1 MVNISVKFK
10 SKSIKK
16 IYLKGEGGL
25 LSLGKLEC

>member
-25 LSLGKLEC
+25 LLLGKSEC

>member
-10 SKSIKK
+10 SKRIKK

-25 LSLGKLEC
+25 LLLGKLEC

>member
-25 LSLGKLEC
+25 LFFGKLEC